1 MMDVRRIVSAVIATI
16 AVAMAS
22 ATTCM
27 ARSPLVRVTQGA
39 LAGVASAG
47 VDAFL
52 GIPYGAT
59 TAGEGRWRSPRPAAA
74 WQGTR
79 RAKAFGPACQQDVG
93 GSFGPY
99 TPEYLVQGEV
109 SENCLSV
116 NVWRPSAAVAPHAGR
131 PHAGLPIM
139 VWVHGGGF
147 AGGAGSVPI
156 YNGAA
161 LARGGIIVVT
171 VNYRLGVFGFLAHPG
186 LSPDEGSPG
195 NYGIEDL
202 LFALHW
208 VRDNARAFGGDPSR
222 VTLAGQSAGSM
233 AIHDLMVVP
242 AAKGLFQQVISQS
255 GPGIGIAPR
264 TLAQAD
270 ITGDRVLAAA
280 GVRTLDELRRLPA
293 SRVAQAA
300 HRASDAAMAF
310 APVIDGRLI
319 PSDPYASTA
328 GTFIDTP
335 ILAGMTA
342 DEASDAPVADRPVRR
357 ERGLAAT
364 DRWARARAAASRQP
378 IYLYLFDHVEPG
390 SEAFGAFH
398 SSEIPYALGN
408 LDAAKGRAFTARDR
422 AIARQMAGYWLGF
435 VKTGRPGIAGQ
446 VAWPRYDA
454 GVPTIMH
461 LGDRMQGEPLLD
473 ASKRRFYDAYVEGG
487 GRLSLF

>member
-1 MMDVRRIVSAVIATI
+1 MMDVRRVISAVV
-16 AVAMAS
+16 AVAMFS
-22 ATTCM
+22 AATCM
-27 ARSPLVRVTQGA
+27 AKPPVVRVKQGA
-39 LAGVASAG
+39 LAGATSAG

-59 TAGEGRWRSPRPAAA
+59 TAGEGRWRSPRPAAP
-74 WQGTR
+74 WRSTR
-79 RAKAFGPACQQDVG
+79 AATAFGPACQQDVG

-109 SENCLSV
+109 SEDCLSV

-147 AGGAGSVPI
+147 AGGSGSVPI
-156 YNGAA
+156 YDGAT

-202 LFALHW
+202 LLALHW

-233 AIHDLMVVP
+233 AIHDLIMVP
-242 AAKGLFQQVISQS
+242 AANGLFQQVISQS

-264 TLAQAD
+264 TLAQAE
-270 ITGDRVLAAA
+270 ITGDKVLAAA
-280 GVRTLDELRRLPA
+280 GVRTIDQLRRLPA
-293 SRVAQAA
+293 AQVAQAA
-300 HRASDAAMAF
+300 RRADGGLMAF

-319 PSDPYASTA
+319 PSDPYASAA

-342 DEASDAPVADRPVRR
+342 DEASDAAAPDRRLRR

-364 DRWARARAAASRQP
+364 DRWARARAVASRQP

-422 AIARQMAGYWLGF
+422 AMAREMAGYWLGF

-446 VAWPRYDA
+446 AAWPRYDA
-454 GVPTIMH
+454 AVPTIMH
-461 LGDRMQGEPLLD
+461 LGDRMQSEPLLD